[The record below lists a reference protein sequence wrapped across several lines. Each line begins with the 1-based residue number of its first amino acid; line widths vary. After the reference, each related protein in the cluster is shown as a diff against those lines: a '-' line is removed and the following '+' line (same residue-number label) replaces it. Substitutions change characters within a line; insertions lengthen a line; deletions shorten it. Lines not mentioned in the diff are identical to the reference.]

1 MQTKLLSDKQIK
13 FKEFF
18 VSSNKFHKNLPR
30 DSFKKKKILNVV
42 LYEIYSKKKRKWRIL
57 MSSGLYIC
65 VQNKQIKDGIGI
77 QNKQII
83 KQWTSI

>member
-1 MQTKLLSDKQIK
+1 MKYI
-13 FKEFF
+13 
-18 VSSNKFHKNLPR
+18 V
-30 DSFKKKKILNVV
+30 
-42 LYEIYSKKKRKWRIL
+42 KKKRKWRIL